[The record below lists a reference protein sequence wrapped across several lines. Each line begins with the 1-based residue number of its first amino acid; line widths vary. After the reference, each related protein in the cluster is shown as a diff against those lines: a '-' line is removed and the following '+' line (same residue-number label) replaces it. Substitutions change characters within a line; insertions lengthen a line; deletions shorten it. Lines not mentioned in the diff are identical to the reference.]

1 MRPAR
6 FAAFLQQLIR
16 DDPQQTGAWPLA
28 ECGYTACPYGVVLG
42 LPTRALVYLQG
53 VSVPPPGES
62 GGADAER
69 VVHGTP
75 PPPIRAPD
83 LATAGLTPMVN
94 VERYLGALITGAQC
108 TEVAAVELYA
118 DREKAGAVPH
128 GLNVR
133 FHSGARICLYVR
145 HAVPAGR
152 QLRDGEKPFRPMS
165 AV

>member
-42 LPTRALVYLQG
+42 LPTRALVYLQC
-53 VSVPPPGES
+53 VASSPPGQRPDE
-62 GGADAER
+62 EEL
-69 VVHGTP
+69 VVHGAP

-83 LATAGLTPMVN
+83 LAVAGLTPMVN
-94 VERYLGALITGAQC
+94 VERYLGALITGAQHL
-108 TEVAAVELYA
+108 EVAEVKLYA
-118 DREKAGAVPH
+118 DREKQGAVPH

-133 FHSGARICLYVR
+133 FHSGARIYLYVR
-145 HAVPAGR
+145 HQVASGR
-152 QLRDGEKPFRPMS
+152 QLAPHDKPFRPVS
-165 AV
+165 SV